1 MNKGT
6 PTQPSP
12 RSSIVQMLLIA
23 AVIFLGM
30 QLLFPQRHQ
39 SQSVNATELSAKWSE
54 AVKESNVAFIL
65 AEGQNHAKALES
77 KGEVAQAWETRIL
90 VARARLQKGKSTGD
104 YNQAVLAHNELRA
117 LELEII
123 GSDANVPPDVKQ
135 ATLKRIRAALEETI
149 REGDTLAKTRSNGF
163 VAFGYSL
170 VDWLTNVLGGAR
182 APGFSYWFSAVV
194 LAFLVRLI
202 IWPLA
207 ARQYVAFKRMALLQP
222 MIKELQGQ
230 YQGAELN
237 QRVMKLYAKY
247 GINPL
252 AGCWPMLVQIPF
264 FLWVFWSM
272 RAYQFQYMNGTFFWV
287 NPDTAAK
294 YPGIIAPNLGERDVP
309 LIIVYALSMVLSTQ
323 FTITSPE
330 NARQQK
336 IIGFVLA
343 ALFPVMFVFWPL
355 PSAFIVYWTALN
367 IFSTAQTMIMARVPI
382 PPLEEVPEER
392 RKPSLFTPGNG
403 PTGRNGASSDAKKT
417 GAPILHKKQGGKQ
430 KKRKRK

>member
-1 MNKGT
+1 MSKGT
-6 PTQPSP
+6 PTQSP
-12 RSSIVQMLLIA
+12 RGSIVQMLLIA

-30 QLLFPQRHQ
+30 QLFFPQRDKPQ
-39 SQSVNATELSAKWSE
+39 TVNPEELSGKWSE
-54 AVKESNVAFIL
+54 AVKEDNVAFIL
-65 AEGQNHAKALES
+65 SEGQTYIKALE
-77 KGEVAQAWETRIL
+77 GEGEIAQAWEARITM
-90 VARARLQKGKSTGD
+90 AQARLQSGKKTGD
-104 YNQAVLAHNELRA
+104 YNQAVLAHNELRS

-123 GSDANVPPDVKQ
+123 GTEADVPAAVKQ
-135 ATLKRIRAALEETI
+135 ATLERTRAALEETI

-170 VDWLTNVLGGAR
+170 VAWLTNLFGGAR

-222 MIKELQGQ
+222 MMKELQGQ

-237 QRVMKLYAKY
+237 QRMMKLYAKY

-272 RAYQFQYMNGTFFWV
+272 RAFQFQYMNGTFFWV
-287 NPDTAAK
+287 NDKMAAK

-343 ALFPVMFVFWPL
+343 ALFPVMFIFWPL

-392 RKPSLFTPGNG
+392 RKPNLFTPGDG
-403 PTGRNGASSDAKKT
+403 PTGKNGASGDSKKT
-417 GAPILHKKQGGKQ
+417 GAPVLHKKQGGKQ

>member
-1 MNKGT
+1 MSKGT
-6 PTQPSP
+6 PAQSP
-12 RSSIVQMLLIA
+12 RSSMIQMLLIA

-30 QLLFPQRHQ
+30 QLLFPHREQPQRI
-39 SQSVNATELSAKWSE
+39 NPEELSTKWGQ
-54 AVKESNVAFIL
+54 ALKENNVAFIL
-65 AEGQNHAKALES
+65 SEGPAYVKALEGQG
-77 KGEVAQAWETRIL
+77 KVADAWEARIAIAQAQ
-90 VARARLQKGKSTGD
+90 LQKGKNTGD
-104 YNQAVLAHNELRA
+104 YNQAVLAHNELRS
-117 LELEII
+117 LELEIM
-123 GSDANVPPDVKQ
+123 GSKANIPASLKQ
-135 ATLKRIRAALEETI
+135 DLLKRTRDTLAEVI
-149 REGDTLAKTRSNGF
+149 REGDVLAKTRSNGF

-170 VDWLTNVLGGAR
+170 VSWLTDLFGGAR

-194 LAFLVRLI
+194 LAFIVRLI

-222 MIKELQGQ
+222 MMKELQAQ

-237 QRVMKLYAKY
+237 QRMMKLYAKY

-252 AGCWPMLVQIPF
+252 AGCWPTLVQIPF

-272 RAYQFQYMNGTFFWV
+272 RAFQFQYMNGTFFWV
-287 NPDTAAK
+287 NPEMAAK

-309 LIIVYALSMVLSTQ
+309 LIIIYALSMMLSTQ

-343 ALFPVMFVFWPL
+343 ALFPVMFIFWPL

-382 PPLEEVPEER
+382 PPLEEVPEEQ
-392 RKPSLFTPGNG
+392 RKASLFMPTDG
-403 PTGRNGASSDAKKT
+403 PTGKNGATIEPKKT
-417 GAPILHKKQGGKQ
+417 GAPVLHKRQGGKQ

>member
-1 MNKGT
+1 MSKGT
-6 PTQPSP
+6 PTQSP
-12 RSSIVQMLLIA
+12 RGSIVQMLLIA

-30 QLLFPQRHQ
+30 QLFFPQRDKPQ
-39 SQSVNATELSAKWSE
+39 TVNPEELSGKWSE
-54 AVKESNVAFIL
+54 AVKEDNVAFIL
-65 AEGQNHAKALES
+65 SEGQTYIKALE
-77 KGEVAQAWETRIL
+77 GEGEIAQAWEARITM
-90 VARARLQKGKSTGD
+90 AQARLQSGKKTGD
-104 YNQAVLAHNELRA
+104 YNQAVLAHNELRS

-123 GSDANVPPDVKQ
+123 GTEADVPAAVKD
-135 ATLKRIRAALEETI
+135 ATLAKTRAALKQTI
-149 REGDTLAKTRSNGF
+149 LEGDTLAKTRSNGF

-170 VDWLTNVLGGAR
+170 VAWLTNLFGGAR

-222 MIKELQGQ
+222 MMKELQGQ

-237 QRVMKLYAKY
+237 QRMMKLYAKY

-272 RAYQFQYMNGTFFWV
+272 RAFQFQYMNGTFFWV
-287 NPDTAAK
+287 NPEMAAK

-343 ALFPVMFVFWPL
+343 ALFPVMFIFWPL

-392 RKPSLFTPGNG
+392 RKPNLFTPGDG
-403 PTGRNGASSDAKKT
+403 PTGKNGASGDSKKT
-417 GAPILHKKQGGKQ
+417 GAPVLHKKQGGKQ

>member
-1 MNKGT
+1 M
-6 PTQPSP
+6 
-12 RSSIVQMLLIA
+12 IQMLLIA
-23 AVIFLGM
+23 AVIFLGL
-30 QLLFPQRHQ
+30 QLFFPQRQ
-39 SQSVNATELSAKWSE
+39 DARPADLEQLGAKWSQ
-54 AVKESNVAFIL
+54 ALKENNVAFIL
-65 AEGQNHAKALES
+65 SEGHAYVKALKEQGRT
-77 KGEVAQAWETRIL
+77 KDAWEARIAIAQAQ
-90 VARARLQKGKSTGD
+90 LQKGKNTDD
-104 YNQAVLAHNELRA
+104 YNQAVLAHNELRS

-123 GSDANVPPDVKQ
+123 GSKANIPANVKEEL
-135 ATLKRIRAALEETI
+135 LKRTRDTLAEVI
-149 REGDTLAKTRSNGF
+149 REGDVLARTRSNGF

-170 VDWLTNVLGGAR
+170 VSWLANLFGGAR

-237 QRVMKLYAKY
+237 QRIMKLYAKY

-264 FLWVFWSM
+264 FLWLFWSM
-272 RAYQFQYMNGTFFWV
+272 RAFQFQYMNGTFFWV
-287 NPDTAAK
+287 NPDMAAK

-343 ALFPVMFVFWPL
+343 ALFPVMFIFWPL

-392 RKPSLFTPGNG
+392 RKPSLFTPGDG
-403 PTGRNGASSDAKKT
+403 PTGKNGASGESKKT
-417 GAPILHKKQGGKQ
+417 GAPVLHKKQGGKQ

>member
-1 MNKGT
+1 MSKGS
-6 PTQPSP
+6 PTQQSP
-12 RSSIVQMLLIA
+12 RGSIIQMLLIA

-30 QLLFPQRHQ
+30 QLLFPPRQQPH
-39 SQSVNATELSAKWSE
+39 VTNPEELGAKWSK
-54 AVKESNVAFIL
+54 AVEENNVAFIL
-65 AEGQNHAKALES
+65 SEGQAYVDALKSQGEIAKEWDA
-77 KGEVAQAWETRIL
+77 RIL
-90 VARARLQKGKSTGD
+90 IAQARLQRGKSTGD

-117 LELEII
+117 LELEVMS
-123 GSDANVPPDVKQ
+123 SDANVPVAVKQ
-135 ATLKRIRAALEETI
+135 SMLEKTRAALAETI
-149 REGDTLAKTRSNGF
+149 REGDVLAKTRSNGF

-170 VDWLTNVLGGAR
+170 VDWLTNLFGGPR
-182 APGFSYWFSAVV
+182 VPGFSYWFSAVV

-222 MIKELQGQ
+222 MMKELQAQ

-237 QRVMKLYAKY
+237 QRMMKLYAKY

-287 NPDTAAK
+287 NPEMAAK

-309 LIIVYALSMVLSTQ
+309 LIIIYALSMVLSTQ

-343 ALFPVMFVFWPL
+343 ALFPVMFIFWPL

-382 PPLEEVPEER
+382 PPLEEVPEKMQ
-392 RKPSLFTPGNG
+392 KPSLFAPSEG
-403 PTGRNGASSDAKKT
+403 PTGRNGTSGEKGKT
-417 GAPILHKKQGGKQ
+417 GAPVLHKKQSGKQ